1 MLLVVTL
8 GKTMIR
14 YLLTAALLVASPA
27 LAGETGLRGSLDEPP
42 AGASWHGFYAGAIAG
57 LATST
62 GRADLGAHGGVLI
75 PLDVSN
81 GLFARSID
89 HPDEGLTGGITAG
102 FNYQSGGFV
111 GGVEADVSFAD
122 FRIRHTMSRID
133 PNPFPPFTGLVTNS
147 AYHTDFG
154 LLATARVRAGVA
166 LDRSLIYATGGFAA
180 GKVTNRFSIALPGLA
195 YASPDWSASGYRY
208 GYAVGGGV
216 ETRLTETVSMKLEAL
231 YVDLEDTVVNG
242 ADPAAFPG
250 ESISY
255 RFRNDMILGR
265 LGLNVAF

>member
-1 MLLVVTL
+1 M
-8 GKTMIR
+8 KR

-27 LAGETGLRGSLDEPP
+27 MAGETALRGSLAEPS

-75 PLDVSN
+75 PLDVAN
-81 GLFARSID
+81 GLFPRSIS
-89 HPDEGLTGGITAG
+89 HLDEGLTGGVAAG
-102 FNYQSGGFV
+102 FNYQSGAFV
-111 GGVEADVSFAD
+111 GGVEADISFAD
-122 FRIRHTMSRID
+122 FKIRHSMSRID
-133 PNPFPPFTGLVTNS
+133 PNPFAPFTGQVTNS

-154 LLATARVRAGVA
+154 LLATARVRAGIA
-166 LDRSLIYATGGFAA
+166 LDRTLLYATGGFAA

-208 GYAVGGGV
+208 GYAIGAGI
-216 ETRLTETVSMKLEAL
+216 ETKLTDTVSMKVEGL
-231 YVDLEDTVVNG
+231 YVDLEDTVVSG
-242 ADPAAFPG
+242 VDPVTFPG
-250 ESISY
+250 ESMSY
-255 RFRNDMILGR
+255 RFRNDMVIGR